1 MSHLKAIVLYKKWF
15 LKSERDYIN
24 QEWAVCSKLYNTE
37 TTINIHLHKAQYAKI
52 YNFIKLYPQSEW
64 HY

>member
-1 MSHLKAIVLYKKWF
+1 MSHLKAISCTKVVSLRQK
-15 LKSERDYIN
+15 DYIIKG
-24 QEWAVCSKLYNTE
+24 AYVGTAPSYDTE
-37 TTINIHLHKAQYAKI
+37 TTINIHVHKAQYANL